1 MAKKRPSFST
11 VVAFMSDET
20 QAKFEDQEQPQLL
33 STASLESILP
43 DRGQPRRLLPP
54 DLAEALARGDLSRV
68 AALQEWIHRAES
80 ETAEA
85 GLRRNI
91 RELKRLADSIEQH
104 GLISPISVRPPTPDE
119 ALPPGVE
126 YLIVTGER
134 RFWAH
139 VYLLSEGKQIREGET
154 LTEPS
159 EIKITLARRG
169 VSIRAHQLIEN
180 LLREDINAVERARGM
195 WALRYELSGINVT
208 SPLPEAIEEDDDVN
222 LSSHDTGADQAT
234 SVNLS
239 SHGMNEVQ
247 TTDVNLSSHDTGVD
261 QAADENLSSHGLA
274 LWSEVETLLGI
285 SRRYR
290 IFVTSTLNL
299 CQEAQDLI
307 AAHDLA
313 ELTIRPI
320 IQKLK
325 NKPELQVK
333 ALTQV
338 IEWQKENEEEGGPGV
353 SVVASVKELVEQ
365 LLTNE
370 ETGQESMATPA
381 IPKRF
386 RAVSSAPVIR
396 FRNKVRQTLDF
407 LSRLKDTDR
416 AGLTEA
422 LYQDD
427 FTDVVVDLRNLQQQL
442 EVILKEVM
450 RRRPAE
456 PEMPALITTTSES
469 SESTPAE
476 SDNTSADRL
485 G

>member
-1 MAKKRPSFST
+1 
-11 VVAFMSDET
+11 MSDET
-20 QAKFEDQEQPQLL
+20 QAKFEDQEQPQPL
-33 STASLESILP
+33 STESLESILP

-80 ETAEA
+80 ETAEV

-104 GLISPISVRPPTPDE
+104 GLISPISVRPPRLDE

-208 SPLPEAIEEDDDVN
+208 LPLTEAIEDDD
-222 LSSHDTGADQAT
+222 
-234 SVNLS
+234 
-239 SHGMNEVQ
+239 
-247 TTDVNLSSHDTGVD
+247 DVNLSSHDTGVD
-261 QAADENLSSHGLA
+261 QAADVNLSSHGLA

-365 LLTNE
+365 LLTSE
-370 ETGQESMATPA
+370 ETGQESMTTPA

-407 LSRLKDTDR
+407 LTRLKDTDR

-469 SESTPAE
+469 SESTPVE
-476 SDNTSADRL
+476 PDST
-485 G
+485 

>member
-1 MAKKRPSFST
+1 MAKKKSSLST
-11 VVAFMSDET
+11 VVAFMSNET
-20 QAKFEDQEQPQLL
+20 QAKLEDQQQSQALT
-33 STASLESILP
+33 TAPLESILP
-43 DRGQPRRLLPP
+43 DRDQPRRLLPR
-54 DLAEALARGDLSRV
+54 DLAEAIASATLSRV
-68 AALQEWIHRAES
+68 ETVQEWIRRAES
-80 ETAEA
+80 EAAEA

-104 GLISPISVRPPTPDE
+104 GLISPISVRLPRPDE
-119 ALPPGVE
+119 FVPPGTE

-134 RFWAH
+134 RYWAH
-139 VYLLSEGKQIREGET
+139 VYLLSEGKQIHEGET
-154 LTEPS
+154 ITDPN
-159 EIKITLARRG
+159 EIKITLARPG
-169 VSIRAHQLIEN
+169 VSVRAHQLIEN

-208 SPLPEAIEEDDDVN
+208 SPSIEDIEESDDVN
-222 LSSHDTGADQAT
+222 LSSHELGEDQTAD
-234 SVNLS
+234 V
-239 SHGMNEVQ
+239 
-247 TTDVNLSSHDTGVD
+247 
-261 QAADENLSSHGLA
+261 NLSSHGLA
-274 LWSEVETLLGI
+274 LWSEVEALLGI

-299 CQEAQDLI
+299 SQEAQELI
-307 AAHDLA
+307 ADHDLA

-333 ALTQV
+333 ALKQV
-338 IEWQKENEEEGGPGV
+338 IEWQAENEEEGGPGV

-365 LLTNE
+365 LLASE
-370 ETGQESMATPA
+370 AAGQEAEPTPP

-386 RAVSSAPVIR
+386 RAVSSAPVVR

-422 LYQDD
+422 LYRDD
-427 FTDVVVDLRNLQQQL
+427 FTDVVVDLRNLHQQL
-442 EVILKEVM
+442 EAILKEVA
-450 RRRPAE
+450 RRRPEE
-456 PEMPALITTTSES
+456 PKMPPLSEATDEP

-476 SDNTSADRL
+476 ADNS
-485 G
+485 

>member
-1 MAKKRPSFST
+1 MAKKKPSFST

-20 QAKFEDQEQPQLL
+20 QAKFEDQEQPQQAPL
-33 STASLESILP
+33 SAPLESILP
-43 DRGQPRRLLPP
+43 DRGQPRRLLPT
-54 DLAEALARGDLSRV
+54 DLADALARGDLSRQ
-68 AALQEWIHRAES
+68 AALQEWVHRAES
-80 ETAEA
+80 ENTEA

-104 GLISPISVRPPTPDE
+104 GLISPISVRLPRPDE
-119 ALPPGVE
+119 SLPPGVE

-169 VSIRAHQLIEN
+169 VSIKAHQLIEN

-234 SVNLS
+234 HVNLS

-247 TTDVNLSSHDTGVD
+247 TTDVNLSSHDAG
-261 QAADENLSSHGLA
+261 ADEISNVNLSSRDLV
-274 LWSEVETLLGI
+274 LWSEVEALLGI

-299 CQEAQDLI
+299 CQEAQDLV
-307 AAHDLA
+307 AANDLA

-365 LLTNE
+365 LLTSE
-370 ETGQESMATPA
+370 ETGQAPVPPA

-416 AGLTEA
+416 TGLTEA
-422 LYQDD
+422 LFQDD
-427 FTDVVVDLRNLQQQL
+427 FTDVVVDLRNLHQQL

-456 PEMPALITTTSES
+456 PEMPALISTTSES

-476 SDNTSADRL
+476 PNNT
-485 G
+485 

>member
-1 MAKKRPSFST
+1 MAKKKSSLST

-20 QAKFEDQEQPQLL
+20 QAKFEGEDQPQAIT
-33 STASLESILP
+33 TAPLESILP
-43 DRGQPRRLLPP
+43 DRDQPRRLLPI
-54 DLAEALARGDLSRV
+54 DLVEAIATGGLARV
-68 AALQEWIHRAES
+68 EALQEWVHRAES

-104 GLISPISVRPPTPDE
+104 GLISPISVRLPRPDE
-119 ALPPGVE
+119 FVPPGTD

-134 RFWAH
+134 RYWAH
-139 VYLLSEGKQIREGET
+139 VYLLSEGKQIHEGET
-154 LTEPS
+154 ITEPN
-159 EIKITLARRG
+159 EIKITLARPG
-169 VSIRAHQLIEN
+169 VSVRAHQLIEN

-208 SPLPEAIEEDDDVN
+208 SSLAEDIEESDEVN
-222 LSSHDTGADQAT
+222 LSSPDMTEDQT
-234 SVNLS
+234 TEVNLS
-239 SHGMNEVQ
+239 SPDLV
-247 TTDVNLSSHDTGVD
+247 
-261 QAADENLSSHGLA
+261 
-274 LWSEVETLLGI
+274 LWSEVEAMLGI
-285 SRRYR
+285 SKRYR
-290 IFVTSTLNL
+290 IFVTSTLKL

-307 AAHDLA
+307 ADHDLA

-325 NKPELQVK
+325 DKPELQVK
-333 ALTQV
+333 ALKQV
-338 IEWQKENEEEGGPGV
+338 IEWQAENEEEGGPGV

-365 LLTNE
+365 LLASE
-370 ETGQESMATPA
+370 AAGQEAEPTPP

-396 FRNKVRQTLDF
+396 FRIKVRQTLDF
-407 LSRLKDTDR
+407 LGRLKDEDR

-422 LYQDD
+422 LYQED
-427 FTDVVVDLRNLQQQL
+427 FTDVVVDLRNLHQQL

-456 PEMPALITTTSES
+456 PEMPALISTTSES

-476 SDNTSADRL
+476 PDNT
-485 G
+485 

>member
-1 MAKKRPSFST
+1 
-11 VVAFMSDET
+11 MSDET
-20 QAKFEDQEQPQLL
+20 QAKFEGEDQPQAIT
-33 STASLESILP
+33 TAPLESILP
-43 DRGQPRRLLPP
+43 DRDQPRRLLPI
-54 DLAEALARGDLSRV
+54 DLVEAIATGGLARV
-68 AALQEWIHRAES
+68 EALQEWVHRAES

-104 GLISPISVRPPTPDE
+104 GLISPISVRLPRPDE
-119 ALPPGVE
+119 FVPPGTD

-134 RFWAH
+134 RYWAH
-139 VYLLSEGKQIREGET
+139 VYLLSEGKQIHEGET
-154 LTEPS
+154 ITEPN
-159 EIKITLARRG
+159 EIKITLARPG
-169 VSIRAHQLIEN
+169 VSVRAHQLIEN

-208 SPLPEAIEEDDDVN
+208 SSLAEDIEESDEVN
-222 LSSHDTGADQAT
+222 LSSPDMTEDQT
-234 SVNLS
+234 TEVNLS
-239 SHGMNEVQ
+239 SPDLV
-247 TTDVNLSSHDTGVD
+247 
-261 QAADENLSSHGLA
+261 
-274 LWSEVETLLGI
+274 LWSEVEAMLGI
-285 SRRYR
+285 SKRYR
-290 IFVTSTLNL
+290 IFVTSTLKL

-307 AAHDLA
+307 ADHDLA

-325 NKPELQVK
+325 DKPELQVK
-333 ALTQV
+333 ALKQV
-338 IEWQKENEEEGGPGV
+338 IEWQAENEEEGGPGV

-365 LLTNE
+365 LLASE
-370 ETGQESMATPA
+370 AAGQEAEPTPP

-407 LSRLKDTDR
+407 LGRLKDEDR

-422 LYQDD
+422 LYQED
-427 FTDVVVDLRNLQQQL
+427 FTDVVVDLRNLHQQL

-456 PEMPALITTTSES
+456 PEMPALISTTSES

-476 SDNTSADRL
+476 PDNT
-485 G
+485 

>member
-1 MAKKRPSFST
+1 MAKKKSSLST

-20 QAKFEDQEQPQLL
+20 QAKFEGEDQPQAIT
-33 STASLESILP
+33 TAPLESILP
-43 DRGQPRRLLPP
+43 DRDQPRRLLPI
-54 DLAEALARGDLSRV
+54 DLVEAIATGGLARV
-68 AALQEWIHRAES
+68 EALQEWVHRAES

-104 GLISPISVRPPTPDE
+104 GLISPISVRLPRPDE
-119 ALPPGVE
+119 FVPPGTD

-134 RFWAH
+134 RYWAH
-139 VYLLSEGKQIREGET
+139 VYLLSEGKQIHEGET
-154 LTEPS
+154 ITEPN
-159 EIKITLARRG
+159 EIKITLARPG
-169 VSIRAHQLIEN
+169 VSVRAHQLIEN

-208 SPLPEAIEEDDDVN
+208 SSLAEDIEESDEVN
-222 LSSHDTGADQAT
+222 LSSPDMTEDQT
-234 SVNLS
+234 TEVNLS
-239 SHGMNEVQ
+239 SPDLV
-247 TTDVNLSSHDTGVD
+247 
-261 QAADENLSSHGLA
+261 
-274 LWSEVETLLGI
+274 LWSEVEAMLGI
-285 SRRYR
+285 SKRYR
-290 IFVTSTLNL
+290 IFVTSTLKL

-307 AAHDLA
+307 ADHDLA

-325 NKPELQVK
+325 DKPELQVK
-333 ALTQV
+333 ALKQV
-338 IEWQKENEEEGGPGV
+338 IEWQAENEEEGGPGV

-365 LLTNE
+365 LLASE
-370 ETGQESMATPA
+370 AAGQEAEPTPP

-407 LSRLKDTDR
+407 LGRLKDEDR

-422 LYQDD
+422 LYQED
-427 FTDVVVDLRNLQQQL
+427 FTDVVVDLRNLHQQL

-456 PEMPALITTTSES
+456 PEMPALISTTSES

-476 SDNTSADRL
+476 PNNT
-485 G
+485 

>member
-1 MAKKRPSFST
+1 MAKKKSSLST

-20 QAKFEDQEQPQLL
+20 QAKFEGEDQPQAIT
-33 STASLESILP
+33 TAPLESILP
-43 DRGQPRRLLPP
+43 DRDQPRRLLPI
-54 DLAEALARGDLSRV
+54 DLVEAIATSGLARV
-68 AALQEWIHRAES
+68 EALQEWVHRAKS
-80 ETAEA
+80 ETAEV

-104 GLISPISVRPPTPDE
+104 GLISPISVRLPRPDE
-119 ALPPGVE
+119 FVPPGTE

-134 RFWAH
+134 RYWAH
-139 VYLLSEGKQIREGET
+139 VYLLSEGKQIHEGET
-154 LTEPS
+154 ITDPN
-159 EIKITLARRG
+159 EIKITLARPG
-169 VSIRAHQLIEN
+169 VSVRAHQLIEN

-195 WALRYELSGINVT
+195 WALRYELSGLNLAA
-208 SPLPEAIEEDDDVN
+208 PPGEEIEENDDVN
-222 LSSHDTGADQAT
+222 LSSHEAGEDQT
-234 SVNLS
+234 TEVNLS
-239 SHGMNEVQ
+239 SHEVNQGQ
-247 TTDVNLSSHDTGVD
+247 TTDVNLSSHDLV
-261 QAADENLSSHGLA
+261 

-290 IFVTSTLNL
+290 IFVTSTLKL

-307 AAHDLA
+307 ADHDLA

-325 NKPELQVK
+325 NKPALQVK

-365 LLTNE
+365 LLTSE
-370 ETGQESMATPA
+370 ETGQESATAPA

-416 AGLTEA
+416 LGLTEA

-442 EVILKEVM
+442 EVILKEVT

-456 PEMPALITTTSES
+456 PEMPPLVTTTSES
-469 SESTPAE
+469 SESTPVE
-476 SDNTSADRL
+476 PDST
-485 G
+485 

>member
-1 MAKKRPSFST
+1 MAKKKSSLST

-20 QAKFEDQEQPQLL
+20 QAKFEGEDQPQAIT
-33 STASLESILP
+33 TAPLESILP
-43 DRGQPRRLLPP
+43 DRDQPRRLLPI
-54 DLAEALARGDLSRV
+54 DLVEAIATGGLARV
-68 AALQEWIHRAES
+68 EALQEWVHRAES

-104 GLISPISVRPPTPDE
+104 GLISPISVRLPRPDE
-119 ALPPGVE
+119 FVPPGTD

-134 RFWAH
+134 RYWAH
-139 VYLLSEGKQIREGET
+139 VYLLSEGKQIHEGET
-154 LTEPS
+154 ITEPN
-159 EIKITLARRG
+159 EIKITLARPG
-169 VSIRAHQLIEN
+169 VSVRAHQLIEN

-208 SPLPEAIEEDDDVN
+208 SSLAEDIEESDEVN
-222 LSSHDTGADQAT
+222 LSSPDMTEDQT
-234 SVNLS
+234 TEVNLS
-239 SHGMNEVQ
+239 SPDLV
-247 TTDVNLSSHDTGVD
+247 
-261 QAADENLSSHGLA
+261 
-274 LWSEVETLLGI
+274 LWSEVEAMLGI
-285 SRRYR
+285 SKRYR
-290 IFVTSTLNL
+290 IFVTSTLKL

-307 AAHDLA
+307 ADHDLA

-325 NKPELQVK
+325 DKPELQVK
-333 ALTQV
+333 ALKQV
-338 IEWQKENEEEGGPGV
+338 IEWQAENEEEGGPGV

-365 LLTNE
+365 LLASE
-370 ETGQESMATPA
+370 AAGQEAEPTPP

-407 LSRLKDTDR
+407 LGRLKDEDR

-422 LYQDD
+422 LYQED
-427 FTDVVVDLRNLQQQL
+427 FTDVVVDLRNLHQQL

-456 PEMPALITTTSES
+456 PEMPALISTTSES

-476 SDNTSADRL
+476 PDNT
-485 G
+485 